1 MVKNPT
7 AQNAPAPRVAVV
19 IPTYNRARWLGGAI
33 ESILAQTYKDFRLVV
48 SDNASTDDTAAVVA
62 RFDDPRLTYVR
73 RATNCGLNE
82 HYNGWFANVEADYL
96 YMVPDDDRL
105 TPDALA
111 VTVAALEANPRAA
124 MIHAQVDVVDEAGE
138 VIAAEHHMSGLDSNT
153 VERGTDFIRRSMQM
167 SYRVH
172 ATTVLLRTEAVRSVL
187 LDERDYPVT
196 DLGHFMRIAL
206 DWDVVF
212 RKQTIARYRIHDG
225 AYSAGAAQ
233 VTDGGYIQGTERI
246 EKFLEVKLRF
256 LDEHG
261 DRLTGVPAL
270 RREAH
275 RAFRRELIEHAAHA
289 TFPARRPAPTAR
301 VLRACARRDAAVV
314 FEPTAWRLLA
324 GSLLGARATTAIKRA
339 LRRPTPTEVT
349 PAS

>member
-1 MVKNPT
+1 MDI
-7 AQNAPAPRVAVV
+7 NATVPKAPKPRVAVV
-19 IPTYNRARWLGGAI
+19 IPTYNRARWLAGAI
-33 ESILAQTYKDFRLVV
+33 ESILAQTYTDFRLIV

-62 RFDDPRLTYVR
+62 AFDDARLTYVR
-73 RATNCGLNE
+73 RETNCGLNA
-82 HYNGWFANVEADYL
+82 HYNGWFETVDADYL

-111 VTVAALEANPRAA
+111 VTVAALEENPGAA
-124 MIHAQVDVVDEAGE
+124 MIHAQVDVVDEDGA
-138 VIAAEHHMSGLDSNT
+138 VIAAAHDMCGLTGDT
-153 VERGTDFIRRSMQM
+153 LERGSDFIRQSMAM

-172 ATTVLLRTEAVRSVL
+172 ATTVLLRTAAVRTVL

-212 RKQTIARYRIHDG
+212 RARTIARYRIHDG

-233 VTDGGYIQGTERI
+233 VTDGGYIQGTDRI

-256 LDEHG
+256 LDEHAA
-261 DRLTGVPAL
+261 RVSGVSGL
-270 RREAH
+270 RRTAR

-289 TFPARRPAPTAR
+289 TLPDRRLVPTAR
-301 VLRACARRDAAVV
+301 VLRACVRRDKATSI
-314 FEPTAWRLLA
+314 EPAAWRLLVGA
-324 GSLLGARATTAIKRA
+324 LLGARMVTAIKRA
-339 LRRPTPTEVT
+339 LRRPTSTGVT
-349 PAS
+349 TA